1 MIEVVG
7 FLSVDPALSGEFQ
20 PEKDPLLDPQT
31 ETEVETITHNPPPS
45 LVPRLHA
52 VYVKKLDHCNPLV
65 KSFDQG
71 NIHENI
77 IFKMN
82 CKCKENTICLSNKY
96 FFYINFNVKKV
107 IVIILYSHDTCLL
120 LQKLIILF

>member
-20 PEKDPLLDPQT
+20 PEKDPLLDPET
-31 ETEVETITHNPPPS
+31 ESEVETITHNPPPS

-65 KSFDQG
+65 ESFDQG
-71 NIHENI
+71 
-77 IFKMN
+77 
-82 CKCKENTICLSNKY
+82 
-96 FFYINFNVKKV
+96 
-107 IVIILYSHDTCLL
+107 
-120 LQKLIILF
+120 KLTYK